1 LCLFFVQKQV
11 KNSVKAIRQRRC
23 IFSRVVFLSKFIKI
37 EPTQMVIK
45 IFLLH
50 VRNVRQI
57 FIFVE

>member
-1 LCLFFVQKQV
+1 VQKQV